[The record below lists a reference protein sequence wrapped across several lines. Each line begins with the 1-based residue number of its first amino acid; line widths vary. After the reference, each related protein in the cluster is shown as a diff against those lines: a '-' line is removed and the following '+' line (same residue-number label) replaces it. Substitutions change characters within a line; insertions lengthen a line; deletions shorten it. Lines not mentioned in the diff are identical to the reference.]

1 MRHMPKY
8 EGIPETLTLKAA
20 RQFVEPRV
28 SEKRFAHIEGVAK
41 FAKKIAEASGVDPF
55 LAELSGW
62 LHDAC
67 KQVKDKELISMADQF
82 GMQLHPVDRQQAR
95 LIHGP
100 VAAYLCREELGLTN
114 QDVLDAIAEH
124 TLGNVPMSELSKVT
138 FLADCL
144 EESRPDSYRQ
154 PVLDALDLGG
164 SVNLNKAMLVALDLG
179 LQMLIADKNVIHPRT
194 VECRNYF
201 LNLARSKN

>member
-1 MRHMPKY
+1 MPKY
-8 EGIPETLTLKAA
+8 DGIPESLTLKAA

-28 SEKRFAHIEGVAK
+28 SEKRFRHIEGVAK
-41 FAKKIAEASGVDPF
+41 FAKQLAQVSAVDPF

-67 KQVKDKELISMADQF
+67 KHVKDKELVAMADRF
-82 GMQLHPVDRQQAR
+82 GMQLHPIDREQGR

-100 VAAYLCREELGLTN
+100 VAAYVLKEELGLTN
-114 QDVLDAIAEH
+114 TSVLDAISEH
-124 TLGNVPMSELSKVT
+124 TLGAVPMSDLSKVT

-144 EESRPDSYRQ
+144 EESRPEIYRQ
-154 PVLDALDLGG
+154 PILNALDMKGD
-164 SVNLNKAMLVALDLG
+164 VNLNKAMLIALDLG
-179 LQMLIADKNVIHPRT
+179 LQMLIADKAVIHPRT

-201 LNLARSKN
+201 LALTRRKDA